1 MEGFGHLAN
10 APASDG
16 GRYSSFQGF
25 QTAIKARLHGR
36 DRRAGDGCD
45 LVQLHLFLETQD
57 QDFAV
62 DGRDPIERKLKTS
75 PLLLA
80 EDLLQWRLG
89 FLVLNVE
96 CRRVFVGPGKR
107 FEALRFLATMPV
119 KHQVARNSEKPS
131 FEFPLAVVLMAAF
144 ENAQPSLL
152 EKVFGALTVSGE
164 VNQVAEK
171 AELILLD
178 EAVEQIGIAA
188 PEGTSQRLG
197 VIEHERGEAYRA
209 GPGRGSGRRPYDQ
222 GREEEAHLEGYTG
235 GRLKKTQ
242 GAVLTGI
249 REFWGI
255 HLLVDSSKLVQSP
268 LRFANY

>member
-1 MEGFGHLAN
+1 MEGFGHLTN

-25 QTAIKARLHGR
+25 KAAIKARLHGR
-36 DRRAGDGCD
+36 DWRAGDGCD
-45 LVQLHLFLETQD
+45 FVQLHLFLETQE

-62 DGRDPIERKLKTS
+62 DGRDPIERKLEAG
-75 PLLLA
+75 PFLLA
-80 EDLLQWRLG
+80 EDLLQRRLG
-89 FLVLNVE
+89 FLVPNVE

-107 FEALRFLATMPV
+107 FQALRFFATMPV
-119 KHQVARNSEKPS
+119 KHQVARNGEKPR

-178 EAVEQIGIAA
+178 EAVEEIGIAA

-197 VIEHERGEAYRA
+197 VIEHEGGEAYRA

-222 GREEEAHLEGYTG
+222 GGEEEAHLNGYTDD
-235 GRLKKTQ
+235 RLKKTQ
-242 GAVLTGI
+242 DAGVEGEAGVGAFTCWWTARSASRAFYG
-249 REFWGI
+249 
-255 HLLVDSSKLVQSP
+255 
-268 LRFANY
+268 FASY